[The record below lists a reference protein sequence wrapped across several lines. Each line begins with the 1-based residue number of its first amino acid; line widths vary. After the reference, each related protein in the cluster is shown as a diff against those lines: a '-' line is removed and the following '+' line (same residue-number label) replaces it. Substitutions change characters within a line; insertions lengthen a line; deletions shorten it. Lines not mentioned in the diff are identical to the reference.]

1 VKADDYGFRN
11 PNQQR
16 PIFSD
21 RNFLW
26 VDELNFIFQG
36 NLLLFLVVPHPR
48 LGTTTKGEANTRKK
62 KYKYRLCSA
71 KFNDNQGM
79 TLLRAKSNFCEY
91 GSVRN

>member
-1 VKADDYGFRN
+1 MKTDDYGFRN

-36 NLLLFLVVPHPR
+36 TPPFVFSCPSQNREGNDKRSKQTP
-48 LGTTTKGEANTRKK
+48 TK
-62 KYKYRLCSA
+62 
-71 KFNDNQGM
+71 
-79 TLLRAKSNFCEY
+79 
-91 GSVRN
+91 